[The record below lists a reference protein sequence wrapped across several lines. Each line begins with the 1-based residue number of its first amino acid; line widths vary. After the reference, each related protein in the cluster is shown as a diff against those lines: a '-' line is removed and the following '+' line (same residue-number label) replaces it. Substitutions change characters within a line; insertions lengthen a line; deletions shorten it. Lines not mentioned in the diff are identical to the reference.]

1 VRLVETDAIVQSRD
15 RVKMLAASASYRQ
28 RDVVSKR
35 SPDIRRAACIGE
47 QTRLEVF
54 WQNAY
59 DFKGNLIQQDGLADC
74 IRIPAKTVDPIGI
87 TEQRHMPAVGSV
99 LLAQQSATKIGR
111 SAENVKKVLRDSQAI
126 NNFGSA
132 AARR

>member
-1 VRLVETDAIVQSRD
+1 
-15 RVKMLAASASYRQ
+15 MLAASASHRQ

-47 QTRLEVF
+47 QARLEVF

-59 DFKGNLIQQDGLADC
+59 DLKGNLIQQDGLADC

-87 TEQRHMPAVGSV
+87 TEQHHMPAVGSAP
-99 LLAQQSATKIGR
+99 LAQQSAPQIGGT
-111 SAENVKKVLRDSQAI
+111 AENIKKLLRDSHAT
-126 NNFGSA
+126 NNFGRA
-132 AARR
+132 TPRP